1 MGNSNS
7 GVDAFLLGVGVES
20 ELVLL
25 TLELELEWSFEN
37 IDGVGVAY
45 PRTCPSLIQIS
56 EKEEILNFWS
66 DHQMQTLKNN
76 FSKVKLVKK

>member
-7 GVDAFLLGVGVES
+7 GVDAFLLGVGVEL

-25 TLELELEWSFEN
+25 TLEWSFEN

-45 PRTCPSLIQIS
+45 PRSCPSLTG
-56 EKEEILNFWS
+56 N
-66 DHQMQTLKNN
+66 TLT
-76 FSKVKLVKK
+76 LL

>member
-7 GVDAFLLGVGVES
+7 GAGVNSGVGVES

-25 TLELELEWSFEN
+25 TLELELSFEN

-66 DHQMQTLKNN
+66 DH
-76 FSKVKLVKK
+76 